1 MTRFPLLASA
11 LLAVTLTLC
20 AVPAAAR
27 DYGRFSADIPYGWR
41 IDAQAEDLLVLHA
54 PHGDA
59 VVTVTGDRLSGQR
72 SPREVLESFV
82 NYLSG
87 DAPHKREDEG
97 EQFRFMRHGVSHTA
111 IFFSDRRHYLLI
123 TITDPAGRYPESI
136 DLLVRSLRLS
146 ENWKKQQP

>member
-1 MTRFPLLASA
+1 MTRFPLLPSA
-11 LLAVTLTLC
+11 LLAVMLC

-59 VVTVTGDRLSGQR
+59 LVTVTGDRLSGQDA
-72 SPREVLESFV
+72 PREVLKSFV
-82 NYLSG
+82 DYLSG
-87 DAPHKREDEG
+87 DAPQKREDEG
-97 EQFRFMRHGVSHTA
+97 EQFRFLRHGVSHTA

-123 TITDPAGRYPESI
+123 TITDPANRYPESI
-136 DLLVRSLRLS
+136 DMLVRSLSLS
-146 ENWKKQQP
+146 EGWKQQQP